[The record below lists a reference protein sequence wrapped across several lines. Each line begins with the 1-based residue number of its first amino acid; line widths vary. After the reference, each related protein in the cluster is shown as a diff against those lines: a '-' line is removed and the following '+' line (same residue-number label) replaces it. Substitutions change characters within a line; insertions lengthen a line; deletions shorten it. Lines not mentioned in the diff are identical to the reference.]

1 MLTSYTI
8 RKRKDSGKWQAII
21 KQKQNQQW
29 KQVQSKTFEKK
40 IEATQRSNQKVN
52 EWQKKVEND
61 YEKMTI
67 KDLKEIYLSYKKDHV
82 KPSTFITIKSN
93 INSADYFDD
102 RLINE
107 IKPHEVIEITK
118 TAPESHIKYMR
129 LFFSYLIKDLEIQS
143 KNPFKAKK
151 PKKKS
156 KTFVLDETDLE
167 KIISYQTDYTTK
179 TVITILFYT
188 GLRISE
194 LSGLT
199 NDSITANELIINK
212 QYSQKLNEFTS
223 LKSKNGQRIIPL
235 HPKAKKAIREY
246 QKQKKVQNI
255 NNRFIDQKY
264 LVTSTNYNLRK
275 SLKNTPYEGLTCHD
289 FRHSFVSNLIQNNI
303 DLTTVAKLAGDN
315 VRTILQT
322 YTHPTKKQEELSKQ
336 AISTL

>member
-29 KQVQSKTFEKK
+29 KQVQSNTFDKK
-40 IEATQRSNQKVN
+40 IDATQRANIKVN
-52 EWQKKVEND
+52 EWQKKIEND

-67 KDLKEIYLSYKKDHV
+67 KELKEIYLSYKKDQV
-82 KPSTFITIKSN
+82 KPTTFMTIKSN
-93 INSADYFDD
+93 IKSADFFDD
-102 RLINE
+102 KLINE
-107 IKPHEVIEITK
+107 IKPHEVIEITRK
-118 TAPESHIKYMR
+118 VPDSHIKYMR
-129 LFFSYLIKDLEIQS
+129 LFFSYLINDLEIQT

-156 KTFVLDETDLE
+156 KTFVIDETDLE
-167 KIISYQTDYTTK
+167 KIISYQTNPTTK
-179 TVITILFYT
+179 TIITILFYT

-212 QYSQKLNEFTS
+212 QYSQKLNKFTS
-223 LKSKNGQRIIPL
+223 LKSENGQRIIPL
-235 HPKAKKAIREY
+235 HPIAKKAIKEY
-246 QKQKKVQNI
+246 QKTKKVQNI
-255 NNRFIDQKY
+255 NNRLFNQKS
-264 LVTSTNYNLRK
+264 LINTTNSNLNK

-303 DLTTVAKLAGDN
+303 DVTTVAKLAGDK
-315 VRTILQT
+315 VQTILQT
-322 YTHPTKKQEELSKQ
+322 YTHSTKKQEELSKQ
-336 AISTL
+336 AINTL